1 MKIDWQLGFMKK
13 LALLLTIEILQFS
26 FYAQPANAADGYW
39 LDQYNALLFVGL
51 FRLDKELEEM
61 KQKGAAV
68 VMVHADSLPDPLLR
82 WIAWR
87 ANRVKLKPVAWIQRP
102 TAENLT
108 RISKVSGYKALQIDD
123 HFFAKPPVEITSL
136 RARLRDRQLWC
147 SFQPG
152 QFSWQTAQLC
162 DHVDIQLYR
171 NTCNSTI
178 DAVYRLGVAG
188 RRNTAIAV
196 YHDGSDD
203 DERGLRCF
211 SEALQRSGNRL
222 FVFKWKNPEHWLTHY
237 TNGVRQLLSRLSSR
251 ASVLKP

>member
-1 MKIDWQLGFMKK
+1 M
-13 LALLLTIEILQFS
+13 ALIRRTIAATAAAISVLLPS
-26 FYAQPANAADGYW
+26 AAVAADGYW
-39 LDQYNALLFVGL
+39 LDQYNALLFIGL
-51 FRLDKELEEM
+51 FRLDKELKEM

-68 VMVHADSLPDPLLR
+68 VMVHADSLPGPLLR

-102 TAENLT
+102 TANNLK

-123 HFFAKPPVEITSL
+123 HFFAKPPVEITNL
-136 RARLRDRQLWC
+136 RSQLNDRQLWC
-147 SFQPG
+147 SFQPD
-152 QFSWQTAQLC
+152 QYNWQTAQLC

-171 NTCNSTI
+171 NSCNSTI

-203 DERGLRCF
+203 DERGLLCF

-222 FVFKWKNPEHWLTHY
+222 FVFEWKNLQHCITPY
-237 TNGVRQLLSRLSSR
+237 TKGVWQLVARLRSR
-251 ASVLKP
+251 AFVLKP